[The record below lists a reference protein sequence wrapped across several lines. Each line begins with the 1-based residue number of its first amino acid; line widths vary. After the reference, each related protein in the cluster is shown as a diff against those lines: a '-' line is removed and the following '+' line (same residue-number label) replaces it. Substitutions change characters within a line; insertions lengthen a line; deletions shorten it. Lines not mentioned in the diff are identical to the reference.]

1 MIRSH
6 HQQHQLQRIETGLL
20 RADPQLAASEN
31 AVTSVASRST
41 VTSPPPVPG
50 VASPASC
57 QARSQAASHATR
69 IVLSA
74 LRRILGQDGDQP
86 GHHRV

>member
-1 MIRSH
+1 MS
-6 HQQHQLQRIETGLL
+6 TSTNM
-20 RADPQLAASEN
+20 ADLAAGHAAGEPRTASDN